1 MKIKLS
7 ILIVVLSLL
16 YGKLGATDYC
26 FYIQLTDK
34 NNSPY
39 TLSNPADYL
48 SVRAIERRAFFNI
61 PIDSTDLPVNP
72 QYVTQLANKGLQV
85 FATTKWLNGVTVV
98 LNDSTQIEQAKS
110 LPFVKSVQ
118 YTGLLPDN
126 KNLSP
131 APSKTKTAEYNYG
144 DAEQQINLHNGKYL
158 HQNGYTG
165 ENIHIAIFDTGFR
178 GVNANP
184 AFKLL
189 RDEGRLID
197 TKDFV
202 NPQSDIFTENI
213 HGAFT
218 LSTMAAEINDFYI
231 GTAPKASYL
240 LIKTES
246 FYDEY
251 LFEPDLWIS
260 GAEYADSLGVDVMTT
275 SLGYTT
281 FDDPAMNYTYSDL
294 DGKTA
299 RASIAANM
307 AFEKGILV
315 VNSAGNEGNN
325 DWKYISVPAD
335 AEGVITV
342 GSVTK
347 DSVHNI
353 FSSLGPTYD
362 GRIKP
367 NLCAIG
373 SSTALLDIDGSLT
386 YGSGTS
392 FSTPIIAGLVAC
404 YLQAAKTLQ
413 PSLTLQ
419 EIKNNIYESANQ
431 YSNPNNKVGYGI
443 PDFKKALNKI
453 LLNSLIQISD
463 NNTKNKV
470 FKVYIREDNT
480 KQILQIPTEKTHSS
494 GVLSLYSTS
503 GQLILRQKFTHP
515 MIQLDTKGLPKG
527 IYILKIENLP

>member
-1 MKIKLS
+1 
-7 ILIVVLSLL
+7 
-16 YGKLGATDYC
+16 
-26 FYIQLTDK
+26 
-34 NNSPY
+34 
-39 TLSNPADYL
+39 
-48 SVRAIERRAFFNI
+48 
-61 PIDSTDLPVNP
+61 
-72 QYVTQLANKGLQV
+72 
-85 FATTKWLNGVTVV
+85 
-98 LNDSTQIEQAKS
+98 
-110 LPFVKSVQ
+110 
-118 YTGLLPDN
+118 
-126 KNLSP
+126 
-131 APSKTKTAEYNYG
+131 
-144 DAEQQINLHNGKYL
+144 
-158 HQNGYTG
+158 
-165 ENIHIAIFDTGFR
+165 
-178 GVNANP
+178 
-184 AFKLL
+184 
-189 RDEGRLID
+189 
-197 TKDFV
+197 
-202 NPQSDIFTENI
+202 
-213 HGAFT
+213 
-218 LSTMAAEINDFYI
+218 
-231 GTAPKASYL
+231 
-240 LIKTES
+240 
-246 FYDEY
+246 
-251 LFEPDLWIS
+251 
-260 GAEYADSLGVDVMTT
+260 
-275 SLGYTT
+275 LGYTT